1 MAAGLLHTGGRLAPG
16 HHQADGLEKQPPPP
30 WACSSPTATP
40 RKESSQM
47 GASTSGW
54 CVKVDTQ
61 SESFLPW
68 LLTSP

>member
-1 MAAGLLHTGGRLAPG
+1 MAAGLFHTGGSLAPS

-40 RKESSQM
+40 RRSPV
-47 GASTSGW
+47 GW
-54 CVKVDTQ
+54 GPLQQGGVKVDTQ